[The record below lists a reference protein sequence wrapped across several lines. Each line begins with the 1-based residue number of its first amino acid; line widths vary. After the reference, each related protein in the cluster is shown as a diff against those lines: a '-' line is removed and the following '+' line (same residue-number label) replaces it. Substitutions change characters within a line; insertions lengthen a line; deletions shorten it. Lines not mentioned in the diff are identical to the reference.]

1 MKKKIIS
8 ISAISLGVV
17 VAAALIAFGLL
28 QVIRQKN
35 VVETG
40 NVLGIE
46 WYDENETEFTISTA
60 EELLEFAKLSD
71 FYNFKDQVVKLDA
84 DIVWN
89 EGDAKEWAENPPAK
103 KWNSISKFAGTFD
116 GQGHTISGVYMKGYE
131 AQVAMFINPDYKCTV
146 QNFKLVNSYIET
158 AGFSGTASIVA
169 GGGGKFVGIYSDAI
183 INHKG
188 ENVAGIGSTITKQST
203 FEECQFDGVITTNNR
218 DCGGIIDEI
227 NGGRVNMRHCLFS
240 GVINSSYDFGGTR
253 TGGLVGFVYNTGA
266 AIIQDSLV
274 SGKINCDKTVYTGSV
289 IGVGYVGT
297 QTTVS
302 DTFATTGSYDVTVA
316 TANGTWTGTPLGIK
330 DEKLI
335 GVKAYQWTSLDFD
348 KYWSAVD
355 GGTPVLKRFGGKGL
369 NLTGVTKSF
378 DTSWYTSGG
387 VSFEIKTLEQFYGL
401 YYVSAKDKFT
411 DKIIKLGADIVMN
424 TGKASDWEKN
434 APANEWIAIPTF
446 EGTFDGQGHTISGI
460 YSRGASTYQ
469 GIFGIARENSV
480 IKNFSI
486 KNSLYYN
493 ENTSLAAAGSVCGD
507 SYGIIENIYSNAI
520 IISHGPQVGGIT
532 GRQNDNDSN
541 GKVDC
546 MTIRNCWF
554 DGSVSLKG
562 DKTME
567 AGGIVGRAVQ
577 GDLVMEHCLNTGTV
591 SSEATGTG
599 LHIGGLIGRGN
610 SKTIKVSDCLTTGKI
625 ICNYNVCVG
634 STFGRLPNKESVV
647 TIENVYASKEAYK
660 DVIGTS
666 SPAQQIGGV
675 IQLPEAWFI
684 GNNAYKYTE
693 LDFPNYWALVKNDTP
708 VLQSFAT
715 SDPSTKG
722 LVKAVDTSWYNKDAT
737 EYIIKTPAQFFGFA
751 FKSMQD
757 NFQGKTVKLGANID
771 VASLGVDWIPIGPR
785 TKVFR
790 GTFDGQGYTIS
801 GVTHKSDSQDIG
813 LFCSIDNMAMLKNF
827 RLVDS
832 TFEYYSEAANEKEVK
847 IWMGSVCADM
857 RGDMENIYSNAL
869 VISNGSRV
877 GGIAGMPNGSKDST
891 GNLTTSTMKNCWFDG
906 EVRLVGNYARYAGG
920 IAGQSM
926 QGTIE
931 LIHCL
936 NTGKVSNERPDAGE
950 FLGGIMGSEQ
960 NGGQTILIE
969 DCLNVGTVTGKNW
982 NMIGAIVGGTS
993 TGSGVYN
1000 IVNTYALD
1008 TSCVNPKGA
1017 TVLANHYKGT
1027 LNSAAVSMTQDELSG
1042 YEPFRWTE
1050 LDANHWVP
1058 IANGTPELK
1067 YFSTGMS
1074 MAGIEKMYDT
1084 SWYSADKKEF
1094 TITTAKQLYGL
1105 AILSGKN
1112 TFKGQTFKLGA
1123 DIDMSAYDRWISI
1136 GNLAKPFEGTFDGQ
1150 DHVISNMSQKTAT
1163 MYAGLIGYT
1172 KMATVKNVIIKDST
1186 FESTVSGTS
1195 AFIGGIIGGGNG
1207 TLHDSYSNAKVVS
1220 TGIGVGGLIGRST
1233 GFEISGCWYDGEIEV
1248 DYTGADSAMVG
1259 GLLGTGAT
1267 ETTKTTIDNCAFT
1280 GNIDVAFTTTND
1292 GTKNGSEEKPDQT
1305 NWRARVGSVVGADGK
1320 AEVEIKNVIAQ
1331 GTQKVVWRQK
1341 VNGNPAQGIVNG
1353 SGILGYK
1360 ENTNSKYSENVY
1372 DAVTGSMYIEDS
1384 NKTIAISG
1392 NMAESNLIGVE
1403 GYRYTDLDFDEYW
1416 AARKDEVPGIKKFV
1430 ESPLSVANVVKP
1442 DTSWYDDSEEE
1453 FHLKDEADF
1462 FGFTKLVASGK
1473 SFSGKVVYLDE
1484 DMELNPIENDT
1495 VANWMAG
1502 TETPDNPWMMIGNP
1516 NNAFR
1521 GTFDGQMHTVAGA
1534 YTKQTGQYNGLFGYV
1549 LGATIKN
1556 LKIVDSYFE
1565 STPELNSFIGGV
1577 VGGGNGKVLNCY
1589 TSATIYSTGV
1599 INGGIVGRST
1609 GFTIDGCWF
1618 DGDMTVNYKGTESMS
1633 TGGILGAGYTS
1644 PTTITNCLVTG
1655 NLDLTFV
1662 ATNKDQGTWRGRIG
1676 SIAGAD
1682 NNIKMTISDCI
1693 AEGKFEVTWKHN
1705 SETSSTKPEQ
1715 MVDVFN
1721 PIGYKQNASSSF
1733 ASHVYTLMESKLYVE
1748 DKGWDKTMTTNTAKA
1763 DILGMD
1769 GFYNTVLDFENY
1781 WAARTGKIPALKKFV
1796 PKAEQLDVP
1805 LDFVR
1810 HDTSWYSESATKY
1823 YIDSAEAMYG
1833 FMDLMVGGNVFSGK
1847 TIYLTNDIKLNV
1859 VKEGTVDKWIAGTET
1874 PTNKWTPAGYDA
1886 RASHFVGT
1894 FDGQGYTIS
1903 GLYVKTDL
1911 DHAGLFGAV
1920 GAEGVVKDFSLV
1932 DSYVYTS
1939 ATSTGHNLKGYAYT
1953 GSVVGQLAGT
1963 IEDVY
1968 SNAYVSSPAPRIGGI
1983 VGVANCRSEVAA
1995 DKYVNIKRCWFDGKL
2010 DLKYDSTV
2018 SADSAALAGGIAGH
2032 VMQKR
2037 INFEDCLFT
2046 GTIKS
2051 NAPTGRGAH
2060 IGGMFG
2066 QNQNAATIILKNC
2079 LSAGVI
2085 DITNYSCAGSV
2096 VGYAKKTT
2104 SGSTVTSTYTIT
2116 NLYAVD
2122 KMWKNNPTA
2131 TSPVI
2136 GNNALGVQ
2144 TPGAQV
2150 ALENIKG
2157 DKAAT
2162 TLKGFDFKNTWVVRE
2177 GKVPALKSIV
2187 NAANRVKPD
2196 VFWYDGKSTT
2206 YTISNANQLL
2216 GLAKLTEDGIQFE
2229 GITIK
2234 LDKDIKFN
2242 EVTEGTVAAWAAG
2255 TDVPINKWTPIGPAG
2270 GNQSFQGTFDGQGH
2284 TISGLYM
2291 TREATFG
2298 GLFGVAG
2305 SESEIKNVRLTDS
2318 YLSSTAANLGSFI
2331 GWGSGKISNVYSNA
2345 TLYSTSRV
2353 IGGIAALTKQMT
2365 ITNCWYDGTIY
2376 ENYKGSDNST
2386 TGGIVGGLA
2395 DAGTTKIENCLFS
2408 GKIKIDFISTNKD
2421 QGTWGASIG
2430 GILGKDNKLAATINN
2445 TISAGEIELT
2455 WHHND
2460 ETGSTTP
2467 SGVVR
2472 VNSCVGY
2479 NETGNVTTDG
2489 STYSATSV
2497 KIYIED
2503 ADKTLTPTAA
2513 ATGKEFAATTIA
2525 KNTLLGADGSTL
2537 TKLTFSE
2544 TGWMKREG
2552 KLPIPA
2558 VLEDMK

>member
-1 MKKKIIS
+1 MKKKILS
-8 ISAISLGVV
+8 ISAITVGVILSS
-17 VAAALIAFGLL
+17 ALIAFGLL
-28 QVIRQKN
+28 QVVKQKN

-40 NVLGIE
+40 NVFGIS
-46 WYDENETEFTISTA
+46 WYNEKDTEFTISTA
-60 EELLEFAKLSD
+60 EELYEFAKLSD
-71 FYNFKDQVVKLDA
+71 IYNFENQTVKLGA
-84 DIVWN
+84 DIVLN
-89 EGDAKEWAENPPAK
+89 EGNAEEWKENAPKRRWKTING
-103 KWNSISKFAGTFD
+103 FAGTFD
-116 GQGHTISGVYMKGYE
+116 GQGHTISGLYAKAYE
-131 AQVAMFINPDYKCTV
+131 SEMAMFANADYKCTV
-146 QNFKLVNSYIET
+146 KDFKLVNSYFNT
-158 AGFSGTASIVA
+158 SGFNGTASIVS
-169 GGGGKFVGIYSDAI
+169 GGGGKFIGIYSDAI
-183 INHKG
+183 LDHEG
-188 ENVAGIGSTITKQST
+188 EDVAGIASNITKQST
-203 FEECQFDGVITTNNR
+203 LEECWFDGVINTTLR
-218 DCGGIIDEI
+218 DCGGIVDYID
-227 NGGRVNMRHCLFS
+227 GGRVNIKHCLFS
-240 GVINSSYDFGGTR
+240 GVINNSYDFGGTR
-253 TGGLVGFVYNTGA
+253 TGGLVGYVYNAGA
-266 AIIQDSLV
+266 VIIQDSLS
-274 SGKINCDKTVYTGSV
+274 SGKINCDKTVYTGAV
-289 IGVGYVGT
+289 IGVSYVGT
-297 QTTVS
+297 QTTIH
-302 DTFATTGSYDVTVA
+302 DTYTSSNTYGAVNGTE
-316 TANGTWTGTPLGIK
+316 NGTWTGNALRVS
-330 DEKLI
+330 DDKLI
-335 GVKAYQWTSLDFD
+335 GTLGYQWTSLDFEN
-348 KYWSAVD
+348 YWSAVE
-355 GGTPVLKRFGGKGL
+355 GGTPELKSFSGEGL
-369 NLTGVTKSF
+369 NVNGVAKGF
-378 DTSWYTSGG
+378 DTSWHKPGYYTY
-387 VSFEIKTLEQFYGL
+387 EIKTMEQMYGL
-401 YYVSAKDKFT
+401 YYVAASETFADK
-411 DKIIKLGADIVMN
+411 KIKLGADITFN
-424 TGKASDWEKN
+424 TGKASDWEKK
-434 APANEWIAIPTF
+434 APANEWNAIPNF
-446 EGTFDGQGHTISGI
+446 EGVFDGQGHTISGI
-460 YSRGASTYQ
+460 YSKSGSTYQ
-469 GIFGIARENSV
+469 GLFGIARDTSV
-480 IKNFSI
+480 IQNLNI
-486 KNSLYYN
+486 KNSYFCN
-493 ENTSLAAAGSVCGD
+493 TNTSLAGLGSVAGD
-507 SYGIIENIYSNAI
+507 SYGKVENIYSDAI
-520 IISHGPQVGGIT
+520 IVSYGPQVGGII

-541 GKVDC
+541 GKPDQ
-546 MTIRNCWF
+546 MTISNCWF

-562 DKTME
+562 EKTME

-577 GDLVMEHCLNTGTV
+577 GDLVMEHCLNTGTI
-591 SSEATGTG
+591 STEATGTG
-599 LHIGGLIGRGN
+599 LHVGGLIGRGN
-610 SKTIKVSDCLTTGKI
+610 SKTIKVTDSLTTGKI
-625 ICNYNVCVG
+625 VCNYNVCVG
-634 STFGRLPNKESVV
+634 STFGRLPNKDSVV
-647 TIENVYASKEAYK
+647 TIENVYATKEAYK
-660 DVIGTS
+660 DVVGTS
-666 SPAQQIGGV
+666 SPAKQIGGV
-675 IQLPEAWFI
+675 VQFPEEWFI
-684 GNNAYKYTE
+684 GENAYKYTE
-693 LDFPNYWALVKNDTP
+693 LDFPKYWAIVKNDTP
-708 VLQSFAT
+708 VLQSFT
-715 SDPSTKG
+715 KSDPSTNG
-722 LVKAVDTSWYNKDAT
+722 IVKAVDTSWYNEDAK

-751 FKSMQD
+751 IKAMQD
-757 NFQGKTVKLGANID
+757 SFKDKTVKLGANID
-771 VASLGVDWIPIGPR
+771 VSTLGVEWVSIGTR
-785 TKVFR
+785 TKVFK

-801 GVTHKSDSQDIG
+801 GVSQKSDAQDVG
-813 LFCSIDNMAMLKNF
+813 LFGSIDNTAVLKNF

-832 TFEYYSEAANEKEVK
+832 TFEYYSEEANEKEVK
-847 IWMGSVCADM
+847 VWVGSVCADM
-857 RGDMENIYSNAL
+857 RGDLENIYSNAT

-877 GGIAGMPNGSKDST
+877 GGIAGMPNGSKNSE
-891 GNLTTSTMKNCWFDG
+891 GNLTTSTIKNCWFDG
-906 EVRLVGNYARYAGG
+906 EVRLHGKYARYAGG

-936 NTGKVSNERPDAGE
+936 NSGKVSNERPDAGE
-950 FLGGIMGSEQ
+950 FLGGIIGSEQ
-960 NGGQTILIE
+960 NGNQTILIE

-982 NMIGAIVGGTS
+982 NMIGAIVGGTNTSSS
-993 TGSGVYN
+993 TYN
-1000 IVNTYALD
+1000 IINTYALD
-1008 TSCVNPKGA
+1008 TSCVNPSGA
-1017 TVLANHYKGT
+1017 TVLATRWKGT
-1027 LNSAAVSMTQDELSG
+1027 LNSAAMALSKEELTG
-1042 YEPFRWTE
+1042 FEPFKWTE
-1050 LDANHWVP
+1050 LNATHWVP

-1074 MAGIEKMYDT
+1074 MAGVEKMYDT
-1084 SWYSADKKEF
+1084 GWYSADKKEF

-1105 AILSGKN
+1105 AILSGSN
-1112 TFKGQTFKLGA
+1112 TFEGQTFKLGA
-1123 DIDMSAYDRWISI
+1123 NLDMSSYDRWISI
-1136 GNLAKPFEGTFDGQ
+1136 GNVAKPFKGTFDGQ
-1150 DHVISNMSQKTAT
+1150 NYVISNMTQKTST
-1163 MYAGLIGYT
+1163 SYAGLIGYT
-1172 KMATVKNVIIKDST
+1172 QKAVVKNVIVKDST
-1186 FESTVSGTS
+1186 FESRAAKN

-1207 TLHDSYSNAKVVS
+1207 TLLDSYSNATLVS
-1220 TGIGVGGLIGRST
+1220 TGVCVGGLIGRST
-1233 GFEISGCWYDGEIEV
+1233 AFEISGCWYDGDIEV
-1248 DYTGADSAMVG
+1248 NYTGDDSASVG

-1267 ETTKTTIDNCAFT
+1267 AKTTIDNCAFT
-1280 GNIDVAFTTTND
+1280 GNIDVTFTATNP
-1292 GTKNGSEEKPDQT
+1292 EQA
-1305 NWRARVGSVVGADGK
+1305 NWRGRIGSVAGADGNAPLIIENTL
-1320 AEVEIKNVIAQ
+1320 AE
-1331 GTQKVVWRQK
+1331 GTQTVVWK
-1341 VNGNPAQGIVNG
+1341 HKDGSTKPAGTVNT
-1353 SGILGYK
+1353 SGIIAYK
-1360 ENTNSKYSENVY
+1360 QHADSKHSLNVY
-1372 DAVTGSMYIEDS
+1372 DAVTGSVHVEDNNS
-1384 NKTIAISG
+1384 TTAISG
-1392 NMAESNLIGVE
+1392 TMSVTNLLGVE
-1403 GYRYTDLDFDEYW
+1403 GYRYTDLDFNQYW
-1416 AARKDEVPGIKKFV
+1416 AARKDAVPGIKKFV
-1430 ESPLSVANVVKP
+1430 DNALSVANVVKP
-1442 DTSWYDDSEEE
+1442 DTRWYNEEE
-1453 FHLKDEADF
+1453 DVYHIETAAQL
-1462 FGFTKLVASGK
+1462 FGLTKLVASGK
-1473 SFSGKVVYLDE
+1473 SFQGKMILLDKDIQLNTVGSGSVDAWK
-1484 DMELNPIENDT
+1484 
-1495 VANWMAG
+1495 AG
-1502 TETPDNPWMMIGNP
+1502 TATPDNPWMAIGNG
-1516 NNAFR
+1516 NAPFR
-1521 GTFDGQMHTVAGA
+1521 GTFDGQMHTVSGI
-1534 YTKQTGQYNGLFGYV
+1534 YSKTSGQYNGLFGYV
-1549 LGATIKN
+1549 VGATIKN
-1556 LKIVDSYFE
+1556 VKIVDSYYE

-1577 VGGGNGKVLNCY
+1577 AGGGNGKILNCY
-1589 TSATIYSTGV
+1589 SSATIYSTGV
-1599 INGGIVGRST
+1599 INGGIAGRST

-1618 DGDMTVNYKGTESMS
+1618 DGDMTVNYKGTESMN

-1644 PTTITNCLVTG
+1644 PTTISNCLVTG
-1655 NLDLTFV
+1655 NFDLTFI

-1682 NNIKMTISDCI
+1682 NNIKLTVSDCI

-1705 SETSSTKPEQ
+1705 SETGSTTPKD
-1715 MVDVFN
+1715 MVNVFD
-1721 PIGYKQNASSSF
+1721 PIGYKQNADSSF
-1733 ASHVYTLMESKLYVE
+1733 ATHVYTLMESKLYVE

-1769 GFYNTVLDFENY
+1769 GFYNTVLDFAEA
-1781 WAARTGKIPALKKFV
+1781 WAARNGKIPAPKKFV
-1796 PKAEQLDVP
+1796 PESEQLEVP
-1805 LDFVR
+1805 LDYIR

-1823 YIDSAEAMYG
+1823 YIDSPEAMYG

-1847 TIYLTNDIKLNV
+1847 TIYLTNDIALNKV
-1859 VKEGTVDKWIAGTET
+1859 EEGTVDKWIAGTAV

-1953 GSVVGQLAGT
+1953 GSVVGQLVGT

-1995 DKYVNIKRCWFDGKL
+1995 DKYVNIKRCWFDGEL

-2018 SADSAALAGGIAGH
+2018 SADSAALAGGIVGH

-2066 QNQNAATIILKNC
+2066 QNQNASTIILKNC

-2122 KMWKNNPTA
+2122 KVWKNNPTA

-2196 VFWYDGKSTT
+2196 VSWYDGKSTT

-2291 TREATFG
+2291 AREATYG

-2305 SESEIKNVRLTDS
+2305 ASSEIKNVRLIDS

-2353 IGGIAALTKQMT
+2353 IGGIAALAKQMT
-2365 ITNCWYDGTIY
+2365 ITNCWYDGTIH

-2395 DAGTTKIENCLFS
+2395 DAGTTKIEKCLFS
-2408 GKIKIDFISTNKD
+2408 GKIMIDFISTNKD

-2513 ATGKEFAATTIA
+2513 ATGKTFAATTIA